1 MRSPKDTG
9 EEMGE
14 PVRSTEGTGEEM
26 VRSPEGTGE
35 EMGEVPE
42 GHWGRDG

>member
-26 VRSPEGTGE
+26 
-35 EMGEVPE
+35 GEVP
-42 GHWGRDG
+42 GGYWGGDG